1 MKYDVTV
8 FGAGPAGLAA
18 AIKCAEAGLRVAVLE
33 QSNFPRR
40 CVGESVHPGVE
51 AFFEELGISADVA
64 HARFLRY
71 PGITVVGNGRREF
84 CAFGKSNGRPWLGFH
99 LWRPQFDDILLR
111 RAREAGAFYLENCGP
126 THVEVIADRVIVQS
140 ARGPLQSS
148 IVIDGTGRRRWLS
161 RQWSLRA
168 KAYSPP
174 LVARYG
180 YQQGFCPDYPDT
192 PVFVWRNDGW
202 DWMTRLRS
210 DLYQWISLPFR
221 KESMTSVLPPAEF
234 RRLPE
239 HGPNRAADVTW
250 RLVHES
256 AGKHHFLVGEACAVL
271 DPSSSHGV
279 LRALTSGVL
288 AAKCIREMLDRG
300 FRGCERVSE
309 SYRRWQWQW
318 FHNDVSRLRTIISHE
333 APIGGLPNLDNR
345 LRLRQLF
352 VDCPPSVA

>member
-8 FGAGPAGLAA
+8 VGAGPAGLAA

-33 QSNFPRR
+33 RSNFPRD

-51 AFFEELGISADVA
+51 AFFEELGISADVVNA
-64 HARFLRY
+64 GFLRY
-71 PGITVVGNGRREF
+71 PGITVVCNGRQEF
-84 CAFGKSNGRPWLGFH
+84 RAFGKSDDRPWLGFH

-111 RAREAGAFYLENCGP
+111 RARAAGAFYLENCSP

-140 ARGPLQSS
+140 ARGPLESS
-148 IVIDGTGRRRWLS
+148 IVVDGTGRRRWLS
-161 RQWSLRA
+161 EQWSLPA

-174 LVARYG
+174 LIARYG
-180 YQQGFCPDYPDT
+180 YQQGICADYPDT
-192 PVFVWRNDGW
+192 PVFVWRNEGW

-221 KESMTSVLPPAEF
+221 KGAANSVRPPAEF

-239 HGPNRAADVTW
+239 YGPARAADVTW
-250 RLVHES
+250 RVVRDS

-279 LRALTSGVL
+279 LRALTSGIL
-288 AAKCIREMLDRG
+288 AARCIREMLERG
-300 FRGCERVSE
+300 FRGHEHVTE
-309 SYRRWQWQW
+309 SYRRWQRQW
-318 FHNDVSRLRTIISHE
+318 FHNDVSRLRTIISRE
-333 APIGGLPNLDNR
+333 APVGSLPNLDNR

-352 VDCPPSVA
+352 VDCPPRVA